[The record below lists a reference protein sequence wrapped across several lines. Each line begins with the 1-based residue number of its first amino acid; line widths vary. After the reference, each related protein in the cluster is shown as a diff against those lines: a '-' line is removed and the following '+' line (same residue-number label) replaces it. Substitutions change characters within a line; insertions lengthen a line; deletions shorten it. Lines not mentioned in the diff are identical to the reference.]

1 MTVTELNRAL
11 RSLVEVEFSRVAVE
25 GEVSNL
31 RRQQSGHCYFTLKDA
46 NAQLS
51 CVIFRGQAAR
61 LGGSLK
67 RLQDGQALTCH
78 GELTVYE
85 QRGNLQLVVQRIEM
99 AGAGVLQARFE
110 ALKNKLA
117 SEGLF
122 DASRKTP
129 LPRMPRHIGL
139 ITSPTGAAL
148 QDFLQVITRRAP
160 WLTIYL
166 AAVPVQGQ
174 DAAPKL
180 RQALRSLV
188 RQSGKE
194 IPALDLIVL
203 TRGGGSLEDLW
214 AFNEEEL
221 AREIARCPLPIVS
234 AVGHEIDHTIADFV
248 ADLRAPT
255 PSIAAELIA
264 PDRAELDKNLAD
276 LRRRLRQPLA
286 QRLSHARALLARHER
301 TPLTRILQRRL
312 RQQDLRLDQLR
323 QALGQTPRQRL
334 GALRSSLQLLELR
347 WATLHPRQ
355 RLAQR
360 RAALES
366 LHQRLNLL
374 SQSQL
379 RHHRENLR
387 RTQGMLAALSPQ
399 AVLQRGYSLTALP
412 DGTLLTHPTQAPP
425 GTRLRTR
432 LAQGE
437 VMSEVS
443 GPAGTDRAAPAA
455 PPADFSPAP

>member
-160 WLTIYL
+160 WLTIHL

-264 PDRAELDKNLAD
+264 PDRAELDKHLAD

-301 TPLTRILQRRL
+301 TPLARILQRRL

-323 QALGQTPRQRL
+323 QALSQTPRQRL
-334 GALRSSLQLLELR
+334 GALRSGLQLLELR

-443 GPAGTDRAAPAA
+443 GPAGTDRAAAAA

>member
-160 WLTIYL
+160 WLTIHL

-334 GALRSSLQLLELR
+334 GALRSGLQLLELR

-379 RHHRENLR
+379 HQHRENLR

-443 GPAGTDRAAPAA
+443 GPAGTDRAAAAA